1 MIGQKYIF
9 MGIAVFAL
17 LGGTFTYGY
26 HRGSVNQIKQFED
39 DRQELQTDLLD
50 LADQIREKNSII
62 LREQRE
68 KEDLIDELEEQAN
81 NAVGSSNPGVAN
93 TGGLQRL
100 EKRWGPTPGSP

>member
-1 MIGQKYIF
+1 MIGQKEL
-9 MGIAVFAL
+9 IAGVAVLAL
-17 LGGTFTYGY
+17 LGGTFAYGY
-26 HRGSVNQIKQFED
+26 HKGTVNQIEKFEE

-68 KEDLIDELEEQAN
+68 KEDLINELEEQAN
-81 NAVGSSNPGVAN
+81 SAVGSGNPGVST

-100 EKRWGPTPGSP
+100 EKRWGSAPGTP